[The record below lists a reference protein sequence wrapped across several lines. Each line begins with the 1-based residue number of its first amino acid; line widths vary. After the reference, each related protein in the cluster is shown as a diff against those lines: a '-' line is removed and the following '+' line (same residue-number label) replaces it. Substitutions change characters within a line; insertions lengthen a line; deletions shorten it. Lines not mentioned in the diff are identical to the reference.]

1 MTDFSE
7 FQFNPANLTRPRPFG
22 ISAYMRIKNEEQ
34 FVRLA
39 IESHLPFYDEIVAV
53 YNDCSDNTE
62 AILLA
67 LQQQHPGKIKVFHY
81 LPRVHPV
88 RTPEHAATAGHDD
101 DVHSSANYYNYAVSK
116 CTYSIA
122 TKFDADHL
130 AIPHTLE
137 PALKKIRAEFAAG
150 ADKLFLFSGLNVIR
164 NESDKLGMVET
175 GLQLVGNGDHWYHR
189 IDERAFFV
197 NHTVT
202 QHLNQKLR
210 WGVPAEYVGL
220 FYFHLK
226 HLRTDRAKS
235 SLENY
240 GWMSF
245 ADFATRAHVERI
257 VADLKLTRRIRL
269 ALYRNKTY
277 FDLMHKLTGGY
288 PGIRTMRLIDLY
300 ERLQEID
307 FEKDAARP
315 LRDI

>member
-1 MTDFSE
+1 MTTE
-7 FQFNPANLTRPRPFG
+7 FHHNPANLTRPRPFG

-39 IESHLPFYDEIVAV
+39 IESHLPFYDEIIAV

-164 NESDKLGMVET
+164 NESGKLGMVET
-175 GLQLVGNGDHWYHR
+175 GLQLAGNGDHWYHR
-189 IDERAFFV
+189 IDERSFFV
-197 NHTVT
+197 NHTNT

-226 HLRTDRAKS
+226 YLRTDRAKS
-235 SLENY
+235 SLENF
-240 GWMSF
+240 GCMSF

-257 VADLKLTRRIRL
+257 AADLKLTRRIRL

>member
-1 MTDFSE
+1 
-7 FQFNPANLTRPRPFG
+7 
-22 ISAYMRIKNEEQ
+22 MRIKNEEQ
-34 FVRLA
+34 FIRLA
-39 IESHLPFYDEIVAV
+39 IESYLPFYDEIVAV

-67 LQQQHPGKIKVFHY
+67 LQQQYPDKLKVFHY

-88 RTPEHAATAGHDD
+88 GTPEHAATAGHDD

-122 TKFDADHL
+122 TKLDADHL

-137 PALKKIRAEFAAG
+137 PALKKISAEFYAG

-164 NESDKLGMVET
+164 NESGELGMVQT
-175 GLQLVGNGDHWYHR
+175 GQPLVGNGDHWYHR
-189 IDERAFFV
+189 IDERSFFV
-197 NHTVT
+197 NHTNT

-226 HLRTDRAKS
+226 HLRTDRAKI

-245 ADFATRAHVERI
+245 ADFATLEHIKTIA
-257 VADLKLTRRIRL
+257 AKLKWTRRVRL

-277 FDLMHKLTGGY
+277 FDLMHKITGGY
-288 PGIRTMRLIDLY
+288 PRIRTMRLIDLY
-300 ERLQEID
+300 ARLQEID
-307 FEKDAARP
+307 FEQDAILP
-315 LRDI
+315 LRGI

>member
-1 MTDFSE
+1 MTDLSE
-7 FQFNPANLTRPRPFG
+7 FQFNPAELSKPRPVG

-34 FVRLA
+34 LIRLA
-39 IESHLPFYDEIVAV
+39 IESHLPFYDEIIAV

-67 LQQQHPGKIKVFHY
+67 LQQQHHGKLKVFHY
-81 LPRVHPV
+81 LPKVNPIG
-88 RTPEHAATAGHDD
+88 TPEHAAAVGRD
-101 DVHSSANYYNYAVSK
+101 DVHSMASYYNYAVSK

-122 TKFDADHL
+122 TKLDADHL

-137 PALKKIRAEFAAG
+137 PALKKIRAEFSAG
-150 ADKLFLFSGLNVIR
+150 VDKIFLFSGLNVIR
-164 NESDKLGMVET
+164 NESGDLGMVKNGEPFS
-175 GLQLVGNGDHWYHR
+175 GNGDIYYHR
-189 IDERAFFV
+189 IDERAFFI
-197 NHTVT
+197 NHKKVE
-202 QHLNQKLR
+202 HFNQSYR
-210 WGVPAEYVGL
+210 WGVPAEYVGFL
-220 FYFHLK
+220 YIHLNALK
-226 HLRTDRAKS
+226 TDRAKS
-235 SLENY
+235 ALENF
-240 GWMSF
+240 GWMPFTEFS
-245 ADFATRAHVERI
+245 TRAHI
-257 VADLKLTRRIRL
+257 ASIAANLKLTRRIRL

>member
-34 FVRLA
+34 LIRLA
-39 IESHLPFYDEIVAV
+39 IESHLPFYDEIIAV
-53 YNDCSDNTE
+53 YNDCTDNTE

-67 LQQQHPGKIKVFHY
+67 LQQQHHGKLKVFHY
-81 LPRVHPV
+81 LPKVNRIG
-88 RTPEHAATAGHDD
+88 TPEHAAAVGGD
-101 DVHSSANYYNYAVSK
+101 DVHSMANYYNYAVSK

-122 TKFDADHL
+122 VKLDADHL
-130 AIPHTLE
+130 AIGRILE
-137 PALKKIRAEFAAG
+137 PALKKIRAEFSSG
-150 ADKLFLFSGLNVIR
+150 VDKVFLFSGLNVIR
-164 NESDKLGMVET
+164 NESGDLGMVKNGEPFS
-175 GLQLVGNGDHWYHR
+175 GNGDICYHR

-197 NHTVT
+197 NHKIVE
-202 QHLNQKLR
+202 HFNQQYR
-210 WGVPAEYVGL
+210 RSVPKEYIGL
-220 FYFHLK
+220 LYIHLK
-226 HLRTDRAKS
+226 SIKTNRAKPAIKKCD
-235 SLENY
+235 
-240 GWMSF
+240 WMPFTEFS
-245 ADFATRAHVERI
+245 TRAHIASI
-257 VADLKLTRRIRL
+257 VASLKLTRRVRL

>member
-1 MTDFSE
+1 MTPRPQ

-34 FVRLA
+34 LIRLA
-39 IESHLPFYDEIVAV
+39 IESHLPFYDEIIAV

-67 LQQQHPGKIKVFHY
+67 LQQQHPAKIKTFHY
-81 LPRVHPV
+81 LPKVHWV
-88 RTPEHAATAGHDD
+88 GTPEHADMVGRDD
-101 DVHSSANYYNYAVSK
+101 DVHSVANYSNYAVSK

-122 TKFDADHL
+122 TKLDADHL

-137 PALKKIRAEFAAG
+137 PALKKIRAEFSAG
-150 ADKLFLFSGLNVIR
+150 ADKIFLFSGLNVIR
-164 NESDKLGMVET
+164 NESGDLGMVQNSEPF
-175 GLQLVGNGDHWYHR
+175 VGNGDHYYHR
-189 IDERAFFV
+189 IDERSFYK
-197 NHTVT
+197 NHARVE
-202 QHLNQKLR
+202 HLNQKLR

-220 FYFHLK
+220 LCIHLNALK
-226 HLRTDRAKS
+226 TDRAKS
-235 SLENY
+235 ALKKC
-240 GWMSF
+240 GWMPF
-245 ADFATRAHVERI
+245 AEFATRAHVASI
-257 VADLKLTRRIRL
+257 VASLKLTRRIRL

-277 FDLMHKLTGGY
+277 FYLMHKLTGGY
-288 PGIRTMRLIDLY
+288 PRIRTMRLIDLY

>member
-34 FVRLA
+34 LIRLA
-39 IESHLPFYDEIVAV
+39 IESHLPFYDEIIAV

-67 LQQQHPGKIKVFHY
+67 LQQQHHGKLKVFHY
-81 LPRVHPV
+81 LPKVNPIG
-88 RTPEHAATAGHDD
+88 TPEHAAAVGRD
-101 DVHSSANYYNYAVSK
+101 DVHSMASYYNYAVSK

-122 TKFDADHL
+122 TKLDADHL

-137 PALKKIRAEFAAG
+137 PALKKIRAEFSAG
-150 ADKLFLFSGLNVIR
+150 SDKIFLFSGLNVIR
-164 NESDKLGMVET
+164 NESGDLGMVKNGEPFS
-175 GLQLVGNGDHWYHR
+175 GNGDICYHR

-197 NHTVT
+197 NHKTFEHFNP
-202 QHLNQKLR
+202 QYR
-210 WGVPAEYVGL
+210 RSVPKEYVGL
-220 FYFHLK
+220 LYIHLNALK
-226 HLRTDRAKS
+226 TDRAKS
-235 SLENY
+235 ALENF
-240 GWMSF
+240 GWMPFTEFS
-245 ADFATRAHVERI
+245 TRAHVSSI
-257 VADLKLTRRIRL
+257 IANLKLTRRIRL

-277 FDLMHKLTGGY
+277 FDLKHKLTGGY
-288 PGIRTMRLIDLY
+288 PRIRTMRLIDLY